1 MPRPKS
7 HRSLL
12 RLLVA
17 VAVAGLLA
25 FASLAAGKPS
35 VAAAGKPAGNA
46 KQAQIDRGQY
56 LTTVMGCND
65 CHTPGALYGQPDFTR
80 KLSGSELGWR
90 GPWGVSFPRN
100 LTPDMETG
108 LGYWSEEEIVKAI
121 RTGVKNDGK
130 MMLPPMPWQ
139 DFAALTDADAHAI
152 AAYLMS
158 LPPVKHAV
166 PAAVPPGQAYS
177 GAVMDFPPPP
187 AWDVPPP
194 SGH

>member
-1 MPRPKS
+1 MLGFT
-7 HRSLL
+7 RSRTAL
-12 RLLVA
+12 RVVLVA
-17 VAVAGLLA
+17 ACAAALA
-25 FASLAAGKPS
+25 LAAMS
-35 VAAAGKPAGNA
+35 AATPAAPGADAA
-46 KQAQIDRGQY
+46 KTAAIARGLY

-65 CHTPGALYGQPDFTR
+65 CHTPGGLYGAPDFNR

-108 LGYWSEEEIVKAI
+108 LGYWSEAEIIKAF

-130 MMLPPMPWQ
+130 MLLPPMPWQ
-139 DFAALTDADAHAI
+139 TFTNLTDADAHAI

-158 LPPVKHAV
+158 LPAVKHKM
-166 PAAVPPGQAYS
+166 PDPVPPGQPYT
-177 GAVMDFPPPP
+177 GATLDFPPPP

-194 SGH
+194 ADKK